1 MSALVGARDTQQN
14 GFNRA
19 LDTKRNIGSLV
30 KPIYM
35 TAFESGLYNLGTLV
49 DDEPMEISDSS
60 GHTWSPSN
68 TTKPFA
74 EKYRCL
80 WPLTKVS
87 ICQRLRLA

>member
-1 MSALVGARDTQQN
+1 MLSVNTKYAGISALVGARDTQQN

-30 KPIYM
+30 KPAIYM
-35 TAFESGLYNLGTLV
+35 TAFESGQYNLGTLV

-68 TTKPFA
+68 YDQTFRGENA
-74 EKYRCL
+74 AVCC
-80 WPLTKVS
+80 
-87 ICQRLRLA
+87 I